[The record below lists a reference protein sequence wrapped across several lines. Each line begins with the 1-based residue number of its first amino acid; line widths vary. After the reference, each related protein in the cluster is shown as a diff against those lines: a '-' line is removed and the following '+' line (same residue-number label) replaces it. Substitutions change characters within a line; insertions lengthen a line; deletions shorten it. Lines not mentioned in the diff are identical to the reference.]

1 MDNMLVLRS
10 IWFKT
15 QMLCNGMRVAVA
27 ACFLLLNLLV
37 AKANGNID
45 ESFSGT
51 LPVLYIDT
59 DGETPITEKG
69 VYIDGSYYLD
79 ALGIDGYESIGSR
92 EKPLRLKIKGRGNW
106 TWETYDKKPYR
117 IKLEQKKPLMGMN
130 ESKHFVLLA
139 HAEDYYGYLR
149 EGTAFE
155 LSRRIGLSFTPDE
168 EPIEVVLNGD
178 YIGLYFLTEQIRV
191 DKDRVNIIE
200 QDDYET
206 DSVNVTGGW
215 LIEIDAYPDENPII
229 LSSRDGFWFPVSLH
243 SPEELSDVQYNY
255 LVNYINTIDSLIY
268 ESDSLDCE
276 WANYLDMDSMAC
288 YYLVNEVMDNIEAF
302 SGSCYLHKQRGD
314 TAKLIFGPVWDFGN
328 SYNRDELTFIYDNSK
343 YLCHWLNG
351 VLRFPAFR
359 HCVKEHWHEFYD
371 NGLRDIDNF
380 IDQYQEHIKV
390 ACESNNARWPEYAY
404 DELDQRKANF
414 KEKMHQK
421 IAFLNGQ
428 FNDTKE
434 VIADSQVIKVEYVD
448 LYGHIS
454 NQPFSGLNIIIKRYD
469 DGHMTTEKVIR
480 K

>member
-1 MDNMLVLRS
+1 M
-10 IWFKT
+10 
-15 QMLCNGMRVAVA
+15 
-27 ACFLLLNLLV
+27 
-37 AKANGNID
+37 
-45 ESFSGT
+45 
-51 LPVLYIDT
+51 
-59 DGETPITEKG
+59 
-69 VYIDGSYYLD
+69 
-79 ALGIDGYESIGSR
+79 
-92 EKPLRLKIKGRGNW
+92 
-106 TWETYDKKPYR
+106 
-117 IKLEQKKPLMGMN
+117 EQKQSLMGMN

-139 HAEDYYGYLR
+139 HVEDYYGYLR

-155 LSRRIGLSFTPDE
+155 LSRRIGLSFTPAE

-191 DKDRVNIIE
+191 ANDRVNIIE

-229 LSSRDGFWFPVSLH
+229 LSSRDGFWFPVALH

-268 ESDSLDCE
+268 ESDSLNCD

-328 SYNRDELTFIYDNSK
+328 SYNRNELTFIYDNSK

-351 VLRFPAFR
+351 VLRFPEFNY
-359 HCVKEHWHEFYD
+359 CVKKHWQEFYD
-371 NGLRDIDNF
+371 NGLKDIDNF
-380 IDQYQEHIKV
+380 IDRYQQHIIV

-404 DELDQRKANF
+404 DILDQRKAKF

-421 IAFLNGQ
+421 IAFLNEK
-428 FNDTKE
+428 FSDIKE
-434 VIADSQVIKVEYVD
+434 VTLDSQVIKVEYVD
-448 LYGHIS
+448 LYGHVS
-454 NQPFSGLNIIIKRYD
+454 NHPFSGLNIVIKTHD
-469 DGHMTTEKVIR
+469 DGHITTEKIMR
-480 K
+480 KY